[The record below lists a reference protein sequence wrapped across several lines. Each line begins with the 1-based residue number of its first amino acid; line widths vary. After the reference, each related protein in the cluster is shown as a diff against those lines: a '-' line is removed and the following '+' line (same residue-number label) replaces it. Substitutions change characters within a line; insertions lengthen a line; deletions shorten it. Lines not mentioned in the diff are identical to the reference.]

1 MNSTLDDYKLRCK
14 TALLDKVNKASNVTF
29 TFEDVLISDP
39 YLTNGSPNSAF
50 LIEGK
55 PEGRFKVEG
64 RKEIKFNRL
73 DLADYF
79 AKLKDLELL
88 AKQEKTIHDL
98 LPELN
103 KQSGLYLTEHD
114 LLNGSL
120 PKILPRKPLAP
131 RYVTLEA
138 TPHSGSFIGS
148 VTIRLGPNVERVAKS
163 TGSLVFVFDNTLEQY
178 QQLKAYDTSGKTWG
192 LFTFLGNMITSRTF
206 QVDHCR
212 KSNNGYI
219 HLYGSFD
226 ITVMTDIGEG
236 ILTGNHL
243 TLDITGVV
251 LGCDDTLF
259 IEPEKTYTN
268 PNTQFHYFTEQ
279 EGKVMKR
286 YDYAGIVDPSFS
298 PQFAFTIRHI
308 TITNNQNLYVV
319 SEPFESRDVNGGGSL
334 YSFSKVFKLKPSGL
348 VDTGFKAITIRNE
361 TGLAPTI
368 DDVLEDANGNVY
380 LTISHPNGYS
390 VNALRPYVNGKKLLT
405 TDWTDV
411 VVSPVLKFDAYGA
424 LDNNWVTSFDFLA
437 PVIFNPVAGVSPIL
451 PIAPLQE
458 TKDYLSLLQYKQN
471 GVTGKANVIPTYF
484 SKANG
489 SYVLP
494 KSEIL
499 LDSVDWLA
507 VFNVGVIGVDEFVFV
522 GTLSGLSNQL
532 TIVHYE
538 LDKIKSISNVPWLP
552 TSKSFCLQFNAAD
565 FTA

>member
-1 MNSTLDDYKLRCK
+1 
-14 TALLDKVNKASNVTF
+14 
-29 TFEDVLISDP
+29 
-39 YLTNGSPNSAF
+39 
-50 LIEGK
+50 
-55 PEGRFKVEG
+55 
-64 RKEIKFNRL
+64 
-73 DLADYF
+73 
-79 AKLKDLELL
+79 
-88 AKQEKTIHDL
+88 
-98 LPELN
+98 
-103 KQSGLYLTEHD
+103 
-114 LLNGSL
+114 
-120 PKILPRKPLAP
+120 
-131 RYVTLEA
+131 
-138 TPHSGSFIGS
+138 
-148 VTIRLGPNVERVAKS
+148 VAKS
-163 TGSLVFVFDNTLEQY
+163 TGSLVFVFDNTLELY

-206 QVDHCR
+206 HVDHCR

-236 ILTGNHL
+236 VLTGNHL

-251 LGCDDTLF
+251 LGCDDTSF

-286 YDYAGIVDPSFS
+286 YDYAGVVDPSFG

-308 TITNNQNLYVV
+308 TITNNQNLFVV

-334 YSFSKVFKLKPSGL
+334 YSFSKVFKLKPSGI

-361 TGLAPTI
+361 SGLAPVI

-390 VNALRPYVNGKKLLT
+390 VNALRPYVNGKKLIT

-437 PVIFNPVAGVSPIL
+437 PIIFNTSTGVNPLL

-471 GVTGKANVIPTYF
+471 GITGKSSVIPTYF

-494 KSEIL
+494 KSEVL
-499 LDSVDWLA
+499 LDVVDWLA
-507 VFNVGVIGVDEFVFV
+507 IFSIEVIGVDEFVFV
-522 GTLSGLSNQL
+522 GTLSGTSNQL
-532 TIVHYE
+532 TIAHYE
-538 LDKIKSISNVPWLP
+538 LDKIKTINNVPWSP
-552 TSKSFCLQFNAAD
+552 TSSAFCLQFNASD